1 MSWTLFRRP
10 KGIELFGL
18 YLRGKILFITFEGID
33 GSGKSTQIELLAAC
47 LEQAGFPYLR
57 SFQPGGSSLGSAIRN
72 LILNSHKAPCAL
84 SEALLF
90 MADRAQH
97 VYENIRPA
105 LDEGKIVL
113 CDRYTDSSLAY
124 QGCGSGQDMDTIR
137 QLNDIATAGLRP
149 HLTLLFDLSPQA
161 ALARISS
168 ANRMDDRFEREDLA
182 YHERVRAGYL
192 TLAKAEPERFV
203 IIDAMRPREEV
214 FADVRSVSLRRLEG
228 LHG

>member
-1 MSWTLFRRP
+1 
-10 KGIELFGL
+10 
-18 YLRGKILFITFEGID
+18 
-33 GSGKSTQIELLAAC
+33 
-47 LEQAGFPYLR
+47 
-57 SFQPGGSSLGSAIRN
+57 
-72 LILNSHKAPCAL
+72 
-84 SEALLF
+84 

-105 LDEGKIVL
+105 LNEGQIVL

-124 QGCGSGQDMDTIR
+124 QGYGSGQDIGVIR

-161 ALARISS
+161 ALARISP
-168 ANRMDDRFEREDLA
+168 ANRMDDRFEREDIA

-192 TLAKAEPERFV
+192 AIARAEPERFV

-214 FADVRSVSLRRLEG
+214 FADVRSVSLKRLEG

>member
-1 MSWTLFRRP
+1 
-10 KGIELFGL
+10 
-18 YLRGKILFITFEGID
+18 
-33 GSGKSTQIELLAAC
+33 
-47 LEQAGFPYLR
+47 
-57 SFQPGGSSLGSAIRN
+57 
-72 LILNSHKAPCAL
+72 
-84 SEALLF
+84 

-124 QGCGSGQDMDTIR
+124 QGYGSGQDIAVIQ
-137 QLNDIATAGLRP
+137 QLNGIATAGLRP
-149 HLTLLFDLSPQA
+149 SLTLLFDLPPQA
-161 ALARISS
+161 ALARISPAS
-168 ANRMDDRFEREDLA
+168 RMDDRFEREDLA

-192 TLAKAEPERFV
+192 AIAGAAPDRFV

-214 FADVRSVSLRRLEG
+214 FADVRSVSLKRLEG